1 MAMMA
6 AWAILAGLL
15 GAMIGSFLNV
25 VAHRLPAGE
34 SIVSPGSRCPTCR
47 NPVAPYD
54 NVPVISWLVL
64 RGRCR
69 NCGTSIS
76 VRYPLIELLT
86 AVTFAAIV
94 VVRGADADLVV
105 ELPFAAILI
114 ALAAIDLEHRI
125 LPNRIL
131 LPAAVF
137 GIAAAAAVHVDELPE
152 LLIAGTAG
160 FTGMLLVA
168 LAKPGGMMMGDVKL
182 AGVMGL
188 YLGLALV
195 PALLVAFLAG
205 SLVGVGMMVARG
217 MAARKE
223 AVPFGPFLALGALVG
238 VLAGDELVDLY
249 STSFL

>member
-1 MAMMA
+1 
-6 AWAILAGLL
+6 
-15 GAMIGSFLNV
+15 
-25 VAHRLPAGE
+25 
-34 SIVSPGSRCPTCR
+34 
-47 NPVAPYD
+47 
-54 NVPVISWLVL
+54 VPVLSWLVL

-69 NCGTSIS
+69 HCGTSIS
-76 VRYPLIELLT
+76 PRYPAVELLT
-86 AVTFAAIV
+86 AIVFASIV
-94 VVRGADADLVV
+94 IVRGADADLLA

-125 LPNRIL
+125 LPNRIM

-137 GIAAAAAVHVDELPE
+137 GIVAAAVVHPGELPE
-152 LLIAGTAG
+152 LLLAGAAG
-160 FTGMLLVA
+160 FTALLLIA

-205 SLVGVGMMVARG
+205 SLVGVGLMAARG

-223 AVPFGPFLALGALVG
+223 AVPFGPFLALGAMVG
-238 VLAGDELVDLY
+238 LLAGDELVDLY
-249 STSFL
+249 SSSFL

>member
-1 MAMMA
+1 V
-6 AWAILAGLL
+6 I
-15 GAMIGSFLNV
+15 
-25 VAHRLPAGE
+25 HRVPAGE
-34 SIVSPGSRCPTCR
+34 SVVSPGSRCPSCR
-47 NPVAPYD
+47 QALAPYD
-54 NVPVISWLVL
+54 NVPVLSWLVL

-69 NCGTSIS
+69 NCGASIS
-76 VRYPLIELLT
+76 IRYPAVELLT
-86 AVTFAAIV
+86 AVVFAAIV
-94 VVRGADADLVV
+94 VVGGADDDLVV
-105 ELPFAAILI
+105 ELPFAAVLI

-137 GIAAAAAVHVDELPE
+137 GIAAAAVVHLSELPE
-152 LLIAGTAG
+152 LLIAGAAG
-160 FTGMLLVA
+160 FTALLGVA

-205 SLVGVGMMVARG
+205 SLVGVGMIAARG

-223 AVPFGPFLALGALVG
+223 AVPFGPFLALGAIVG
-238 VLAGDELVDLY
+238 LLAGDELVDLY
-249 STSFL
+249 SSSFL

>member
-1 MAMMA
+1 MTA
-6 AWAILAGLL
+6 AWAIFAGVL
-15 GAMIGSFLNV
+15 GAVIGSFLNV
-25 VAHRLPAGE
+25 VIHRVPAGE
-34 SIVSPGSRCPTCR
+34 SIVSPGSRCPSCR
-47 NPVAPYD
+47 QPLAPYD
-54 NVPVISWLVL
+54 NVPVLSWLVL

-69 NCGTSIS
+69 HCGTSIS
-76 VRYPLIELLT
+76 PRYPAVELLT
-86 AVTFAAIV
+86 AIVFASIV
-94 VVRGADADLVV
+94 IVRGADADLLA

-125 LPNRIL
+125 LPNRIV

-137 GIAAAAAVHVDELPE
+137 GIVAAAVVHPGELPE
-152 LLIAGTAG
+152 LLLAGAAG
-160 FTGMLLVA
+160 FTALLLIA

-205 SLVGVGMMVARG
+205 SLVGVGLMAARG

-223 AVPFGPFLALGALVG
+223 AVPFGPFLALGAMVG
-238 VLAGDELVDLY
+238 LLAGDELVDLY
-249 STSFL
+249 SSSFL

>member
-1 MAMMA
+1 MTA
-6 AWAILAGLL
+6 AWAIFAGVL
-15 GAMIGSFLNV
+15 GAVIGSFLNV
-25 VAHRLPAGE
+25 VIHRVPAGE
-34 SIVSPGSRCPTCR
+34 SIVSPGSRCPSCR
-47 NPVAPYD
+47 QPLAPYD
-54 NVPVISWLVL
+54 NVPVLSWLVL

-69 NCGTSIS
+69 HCGTSIS
-76 VRYPLIELLT
+76 PRYPAVELLT
-86 AVTFAAIV
+86 AIVFAAIV
-94 VVRGADADLVV
+94 IVRGADADLVA

-125 LPNRIL
+125 LPNRIV

-137 GIAAAAAVHVDELPE
+137 GIVAAAVVHPGELPE
-152 LLIAGTAG
+152 LLLAGAAG
-160 FTGMLLVA
+160 FTALLLIA

-205 SLVGVGMMVARG
+205 SLVGVGLMAARG

-223 AVPFGPFLALGALVG
+223 AVPFGPFLALGAMVG
-238 VLAGDELVDLY
+238 LLAGDELVDLY
-249 STSFL
+249 SSSFL

>member
-1 MAMMA
+1 MTAS
-6 AWAILAGLL
+6 WAILAGVL

-25 VAHRLPAGE
+25 VAHRVPAGE

-47 NPVAPYD
+47 KPVAPYD

-76 VRYPLIELLT
+76 IGYPLIELLT
-86 AVTFAAIV
+86 AVTFAAVV

-105 ELPFAAILI
+105 ELPFAATLI

-131 LPAAVF
+131 LPAAIF

-160 FTGMLLVA
+160 FLGMLLVA

-205 SLVGVGMMVARG
+205 SLVGVGMMAARG

>member
-1 MAMMA
+1 
-6 AWAILAGLL
+6 
-15 GAMIGSFLNV
+15 
-25 VAHRLPAGE
+25 
-34 SIVSPGSRCPTCR
+34 
-47 NPVAPYD
+47 
-54 NVPVISWLVL
+54 VPVLSWLVL

-69 NCGTSIS
+69 HCGTSIS
-76 VRYPLIELLT
+76 PRYPAVELLT
-86 AVTFAAIV
+86 AIVFASIV
-94 VVRGADADLVV
+94 IVRGADADLLA

-125 LPNRIL
+125 LPNRIV

-137 GIAAAAAVHVDELPE
+137 GIVAAAVVHPGELPE
-152 LLIAGTAG
+152 LLLAGAAG
-160 FTGMLLVA
+160 FTALLLIA

-205 SLVGVGMMVARG
+205 SLVGVGLMAARG

-223 AVPFGPFLALGALVG
+223 AVPFGPFLALGAMVG
-238 VLAGDELVDLY
+238 LLAGDELVDLY
-249 STSFL
+249 SSSFL

>member
-1 MAMMA
+1 MMTA
-6 AWAILAGLL
+6 FWAIAAGVG
-15 GAMIGSFLNV
+15 GAIIGSFLNV
-25 VAHRLPAGE
+25 VAHRVPAGE

-47 NPVAPYD
+47 NALAPYD
-54 NVPVISWLVL
+54 NVPVISWLLL

-69 NCGTSIS
+69 HCGAKIS
-76 VRYPLIELLT
+76 ARYPLVELLT
-86 AVTFAAIV
+86 GATFAAIV
-94 VVRGADADLVV
+94 AVRGADADLAV

-137 GIAAAAAVHVDELPE
+137 GVAAAAVVHLPELPE
-152 LLIAGTAG
+152 LLIAGAAG
-160 FTGMLLVA
+160 FTALLLVA

-205 SLVGVGMMVARG
+205 SLVGVGMMATRG

-223 AVPFGPFLALGALVG
+223 TVPFGPFLALGALVG
-238 VLAGDELVDLY
+238 MLAGDELVDLY
-249 STSFL
+249 SNSFL

>member
-1 MAMMA
+1 V
-6 AWAILAGLL
+6 
-15 GAMIGSFLNV
+15 IGSFLNV
-25 VAHRLPAGE
+25 VIHRVPAGE
-34 SIVSPGSRCPTCR
+34 SIVSPGSRCPSCR
-47 NPVAPYD
+47 QPLAPYD
-54 NVPVISWLVL
+54 NVPVLSWLVL

-69 NCGTSIS
+69 HCGTSIS
-76 VRYPLIELLT
+76 PRYPAVELLT
-86 AVTFAAIV
+86 AIVFASIV
-94 VVRGADADLVV
+94 IVRGADADLLA

-125 LPNRIL
+125 LPNRIV

-137 GIAAAAAVHVDELPE
+137 GIVAAAVVHPGELPE
-152 LLIAGTAG
+152 LLLAGAAG
-160 FTGMLLVA
+160 FTALLLIA

-205 SLVGVGMMVARG
+205 SLVGVGLMAARG

-223 AVPFGPFLALGALVG
+223 AVPFGPFLALGAMVG
-238 VLAGDELVDLY
+238 LLAGDELVDLY
-249 STSFL
+249 SSSFL

>member
-1 MAMMA
+1 MTA
-6 AWAILAGLL
+6 AWAISAGVL
-15 GAMIGSFLNV
+15 GALVGSFLNV
-25 VAHRLPAGE
+25 VIHRVPLRE
-34 SIVSPGSRCPTCR
+34 SIVSPGSRCPTCGKA
-47 NPVAPYD
+47 VAPYD

-69 NCGTSIS
+69 NCGTRIS
-76 VRYPLIELLT
+76 ARYPLIELLT
-86 AVTFAAIV
+86 AITFAAIV
-94 VVRGADADLVV
+94 VVRGADAELAV
-105 ELPFAAILI
+105 ELPFAAILM

-131 LPAAVF
+131 LPAAIF
-137 GIAAAAAVHVDELPE
+137 GVVAAAVVHAGELPE
-152 LLIAGTAG
+152 LLIAGAAG
-160 FTGMLLVA
+160 FTALLLVA
-168 LAKPGGMMMGDVKL
+168 LAKPGGMMMGDVKM

-205 SLVGVGMMVARG
+205 SLVGVAMMVDRG
-217 MAARKE
+217 MAARKA

-238 VLAGDELVDLY
+238 LLAGDELVDLY

>member
-1 MAMMA
+1 MTA
-6 AWAILAGLL
+6 AWAIFAGVL
-15 GAMIGSFLNV
+15 GAVIGSFLNV
-25 VAHRLPAGE
+25 VIHRVPAGE
-34 SIVSPGSRCPTCR
+34 SIVSPGSRCPSCR
-47 NPVAPYD
+47 QPLAPYD
-54 NVPVISWLVL
+54 NVPVLSWLVL

-69 NCGTSIS
+69 HCGTSIS
-76 VRYPLIELLT
+76 PRYPAVELLT
-86 AVTFAAIV
+86 AIVFASIV
-94 VVRGADADLVV
+94 IVRGADADLVA

-125 LPNRIL
+125 LPNRIV

-137 GIAAAAAVHVDELPE
+137 GIVAAAVVHPGELPE
-152 LLIAGTAG
+152 LLLAGAAG
-160 FTGMLLVA
+160 FTALLLIA

-205 SLVGVGMMVARG
+205 SLVGVGLMAARG

-223 AVPFGPFLALGALVG
+223 AVPFGPFLALGAMVG
-238 VLAGDELVDLY
+238 LLAGDELVDLY
-249 STSFL
+249 SSSFL

>member
-1 MAMMA
+1 M
-6 AWAILAGLL
+6 
-15 GAMIGSFLNV
+15 GALIGSFLNV
-25 VAHRLPAGE
+25 VIHRVPARE
-34 SIVSPGSRCPTCR
+34 SIVSPGSRCPTCGK
-47 NPVAPYD
+47 PVAPYD

-69 NCGTSIS
+69 NCGASIS
-76 VRYPLIELLT
+76 IRYPLIELLT
-86 AVTFAAIV
+86 AVIFATIV

-105 ELPFAAILI
+105 ELPFAAALI
-114 ALAAIDLEHRI
+114 ALGAIDLEHRI

-131 LPAAVF
+131 LPMAVY
-137 GIAAAAAVHVDELPE
+137 GAAAGTVVHTGDLPE
-152 LLIAGTAG
+152 LLIAGSAG
-160 FTGMLLVA
+160 FLALLLVA

-205 SLVGVGMMVARG
+205 SLVGVGMMARKG

-249 STSFL
+249 SSSLL

>member
-1 MAMMA
+1 MTASWVIA
-6 AWAILAGLL
+6 AGVF

-25 VAHRLPAGE
+25 VAHRVPLGE

-47 NPVAPYD
+47 NDLAAYD
-54 NVPVISWLVL
+54 NVPVVSWLVL

-69 NCGTSIS
+69 HCGAKIS
-76 VRYPLIELLT
+76 ARYPLIELLT
-86 AVTFAAIV
+86 AGTFAAIV
-94 VVRGADADLVV
+94 AVRGADADLVV

-137 GIAAAAAVHVDELPE
+137 GVAAAAVVHLDELPE

-160 FTGMLLVA
+160 FTALLLVA

-205 SLVGVGMMVARG
+205 SVVGIGMMAIRG

-238 VLAGDELVDLY
+238 LLAGDELVDLY
-249 STSFL
+249 SSSFL

>member
-1 MAMMA
+1 
-6 AWAILAGLL
+6 
-15 GAMIGSFLNV
+15 
-25 VAHRLPAGE
+25 
-34 SIVSPGSRCPTCR
+34 
-47 NPVAPYD
+47 
-54 NVPVISWLVL
+54 VPVLSWLVL

-69 NCGTSIS
+69 HCGTSIS
-76 VRYPLIELLT
+76 PRYPAVELLT
-86 AVTFAAIV
+86 AIVFASIV
-94 VVRGADADLVV
+94 IVRGADADLLA

-125 LPNRIL
+125 LPNRIV

-137 GIAAAAAVHVDELPE
+137 GIVAAAVVHPGELPE
-152 LLIAGTAG
+152 LLLAGAAG
-160 FTGMLLVA
+160 FTALLLIA

-205 SLVGVGMMVARG
+205 SLVGVGLMAVRG

-223 AVPFGPFLALGALVG
+223 AVPFGPFLALGAMVG
-238 VLAGDELVDLY
+238 LLAGDELVDLY
-249 STSFL
+249 SSSFL

>member
-1 MAMMA
+1 V
-6 AWAILAGLL
+6 
-15 GAMIGSFLNV
+15 IGSFLNV
-25 VAHRLPAGE
+25 VIHRVPAGE
-34 SIVSPGSRCPTCR
+34 SIVSPGSRCPSCR
-47 NPVAPYD
+47 QPLAPYD
-54 NVPVISWLVL
+54 NVPVLSWLVL

-69 NCGTSIS
+69 HCGTSIS
-76 VRYPLIELLT
+76 PRYPAVELLT
-86 AVTFAAIV
+86 AIVFASIV
-94 VVRGADADLVV
+94 IVRGADADLVA

-125 LPNRIL
+125 LPNRIV

-137 GIAAAAAVHVDELPE
+137 GIVAAAVVHPGELPE
-152 LLIAGTAG
+152 LLLAGAAG
-160 FTGMLLVA
+160 FTALLLIA

-205 SLVGVGMMVARG
+205 SLVGVGLMAARG

-223 AVPFGPFLALGALVG
+223 AVPFGPFLALGAMVG
-238 VLAGDELVDLY
+238 LLAGDELVDLY
-249 STSFL
+249 SSSFL

>member
-1 MAMMA
+1 
-6 AWAILAGLL
+6 
-15 GAMIGSFLNV
+15 
-25 VAHRLPAGE
+25 
-34 SIVSPGSRCPTCR
+34 
-47 NPVAPYD
+47 
-54 NVPVISWLVL
+54 VPVLSWLVL

-69 NCGTSIS
+69 HCGTSIS
-76 VRYPLIELLT
+76 PRYPAVELLT
-86 AVTFAAIV
+86 AIVFASIV
-94 VVRGADADLVV
+94 IVRGADADLVA

-125 LPNRIL
+125 LPNRIV

-137 GIAAAAAVHVDELPE
+137 GIVAAAVVHPGELPE
-152 LLIAGTAG
+152 LLLAGAAG
-160 FTGMLLVA
+160 FTALLLIA

-205 SLVGVGMMVARG
+205 SLVGVGLMAARG

-223 AVPFGPFLALGALVG
+223 AVPFGPFLALGAMVG
-238 VLAGDELVDLY
+238 LLAGDELVDLY
-249 STSFL
+249 SSSFL